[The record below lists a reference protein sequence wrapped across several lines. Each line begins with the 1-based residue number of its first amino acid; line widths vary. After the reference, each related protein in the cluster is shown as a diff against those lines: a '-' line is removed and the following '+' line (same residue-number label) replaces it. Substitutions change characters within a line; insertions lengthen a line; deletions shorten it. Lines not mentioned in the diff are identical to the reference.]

1 MKKIKT
7 VICPLERSKQYDD
20 EINKLLAAGWTI
32 RKRDF
37 INVPGEISE
46 AFNIT
51 TKQLL
56 YAELERFEP
65 PLFEEVTM

>member
-1 MKKIKT
+1 MSGFTYK
-7 VICPLERSKQYDD
+7 EQYAVVV
-20 EINKLLAAGWTI
+20 INKLLAAGWTI